1 MTFPVLQDKVAV
13 ITGAA
18 MGMGAATAQLFA
30 EAGAKVVVADFNE
43 DKGREVV
50 TGIEAAGGIA
60 FFQRVDIS
68 NSDQVKALV
77 AATVEQY
84 GRLDAAVNNAAL
96 TPDDKPLAE
105 FDETYWD
112 RLMSVDL

>member
-1 MTFPVLQDKVAV
+1 WPPLRRHRPLHRTARYRDPPRRTPRDEGFTTARRCSHPPRRSADRHHERNMTMTYPVLNDKVAI

-50 TGIEAAGGIA
+50 AGIEATGGIA
-60 FFQRVDIS
+60 FFQ
-68 NSDQVKALV
+68 
-77 AATVEQY
+77 
-84 GRLDAAVNNAAL
+84 
-96 TPDDKPLAE
+96 
-105 FDETYWD
+105 
-112 RLMSVDL
+112 

>member
-1 MTFPVLQDKVAV
+1 MTFPVLQDKVAI

-43 DKGREVV
+43 DKGRQVV
-50 TGIEAAGGIA
+50 ADIEAAGGVA

-68 NSDQVKALV
+68 NSEQVKAMV
-77 AATVEQY
+77 DATVEQY
-84 GRLDAAVNNAAL
+84 GRLTRPSTTLRSHRTTSRWPSSTRTTGTD
-96 TPDDKPLAE
+96 
-105 FDETYWD
+105 
-112 RLMSVDL
+112 